1 MFSLLVAPPELVA
14 GFWIPADPPPRRPQ
28 VRGDDLWTRVN
39 SGHPCAAAI
48 QSARDTNR
56 NRILQRRKELLR
68 SDVETAMRSNANA

>member
-48 QSARDTNR
+48 QARDTNR